1 MSRPGSEGW
10 RPVLVRAVLSLA
22 LTFAAAEVP
31 SHRAELRWR
40 PVAVLP
46 VGEPTPGLAGRSRSA
61 GTMTRPT

>member
-1 MSRPGSEGW
+1 M
-10 RPVLVRAVLSLA
+10 LVRAVLSLA